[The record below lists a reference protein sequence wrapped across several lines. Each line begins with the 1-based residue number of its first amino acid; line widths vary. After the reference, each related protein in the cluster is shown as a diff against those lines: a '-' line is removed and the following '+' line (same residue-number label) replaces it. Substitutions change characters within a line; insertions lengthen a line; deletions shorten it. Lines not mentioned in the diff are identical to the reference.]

1 MSKTWHPET
10 IAIRGGRQI
19 SDFNEHSQAVFMSSS
34 FTYPTAADA
43 SRMFVGEQAGFTYS
57 RTANP
62 TVVAFEERMAQLE
75 GAERG
80 LATASGMAAVYATLV
95 SLMQQGDHMVSSHS
109 LFGSTSSVV
118 NAMLPRYGIS
128 VTSVSL
134 IDLDAWKQA
143 IQPNTKVLFLE
154 TPSNPLGEVA
164 DITALAQLA
173 HQHGAILVVDNC
185 FCTPAVQQPI
195 KLGADISLAS
205 ATKGIDGHGRA
216 IGGIVCGS
224 HALIEQIW
232 NHVKTAGEVMSP
244 FNAWLLSAGL
254 ETLFVRLERECANAL
269 ALAKWLEQHPKVT
282 KVYYGGLESHPQH
295 ELAKQQQRMFG
306 VVVAF
311 EVQGARQQAWHVVD
325 NVQLFSR
332 TGNLGDVKSTITH
345 PYTTTH
351 CRVSEEGKAAA
362 GITEALLR
370 LSIGLENLQDLQDDL
385 NQALAGI

>member
-1 MSKTWHPET
+1 MSKSWHPET

-19 SDFNEHSQAVFMSSS
+19 SDFSEHSQAVFMSSS
-34 FTYPTAADA
+34 FTYPTAEDA
-43 SRMFVGEQAGFTYS
+43 SRLFVGEQEGFTYS
-57 RTANP
+57 RTSNP
-62 TVVAFEERMAQLE
+62 TIAAFEQRMAQLE
-75 GAERG
+75 GADRAV
-80 LATASGMAAVYATLV
+80 ATSSGMAAIHATLI
-95 SLMQQGDHMVSSHS
+95 SLLKSGDHLLSSHS

-118 NAMLPRYGIS
+118 NNMLPRYGIE
-128 VTSVSL
+128 VTCVNPV
-134 IDLDAWKQA
+134 DLSAWEAA
-143 IQPNTKVLFLE
+143 IQDNTKALFLE

-164 DITALAQLA
+164 DIRALADLA
-173 HQHGAILVVDNC
+173 HKHGAVLIVDNC

-195 KLGADISLAS
+195 ALGADISLAS

-224 HALIEQIW
+224 DALIEQVW
-232 NHVKTAGEVMSP
+232 NHVKTAGEIISP
-244 FNAWLLSAGL
+244 FNAWLLSSGL
-254 ETLFVRLERECANAL
+254 ETLFVRLERECSNAL
-269 ALAKWLEQHPKVT
+269 TLARWLENHPKVE

-311 EVQGARQQAWHVVD
+311 EIKGARKEAWHVVD
-325 NVQLFSR
+325 SVELFSR

-362 GITEALLR
+362 GIKEGLLR
-370 LSIGLENLQDLQDDL
+370 LSVGLENVADLQADL
-385 NQALAGI
+385 EQALASM